1 MYDLIKSMTT
11 PIIWVLGL
19 LVLSAILRLR
29 PQRKRL
35 CLLGRILIIFA
46 GLVLYVFST
55 PAISN
60 RLMYSLESQHRQPDK
75 EALSN
80 LDLIVV
86 LGAGYHPSIGL
97 REYAE
102 PSGMAYARVFGG
114 VKAFKKSGA
123 HTLAFCEGWR
133 DQANESGAEVMK
145 AFAIELGVSEDKII
159 AEDKSQNTMENC
171 TKLKMLLTPKKQR
184 NIGIVTSAWHMPR
197 SQHVFRKVFPE
208 DTIVPIPVGYLYE
221 PQKGYLKKVIPSA
234 RDLQMST
241 EAVQEWIGMLWYKI
255 RYFI

>member
-19 LVLSAILRLR
+19 LVLGLILRLR

-35 CLLGRILIIFA
+35 CFLGRILIIIA
-46 GLVLYVFST
+46 GLVLYVFSIPVT
-55 PAISN
+55 SE
-60 RLMYSLESQHRQPDK
+60 RLLYSLERQHRQPDI

-86 LGAGYHPSIGL
+86 LGAGYYPSGGL

-102 PSGMAYARVFGG
+102 PSGLAYARVFGG
-114 VKAFKKSGA
+114 VKAFKNSGA
-123 HTLAFCEGWR
+123 RTLAFCEGWR

-159 AEDKSQNTMENC
+159 AEDRSQNTMENC

-184 NIGIVTSAWHMPR
+184 IIGLVTSASHMPR
-197 SQHVFRKVFPE
+197 AQRVFKKVFSE
-208 DTIVPIPVGYLYE
+208 DMIVPIPVGYLYE